1 MHQGSRET
9 KSFFRSRPSSRESNN
24 GTTRDV
30 GLSKRLVLADATF
43 SGATLSGTGNFAVF
57 KIGDLIEIDG
67 TQGGH
72 NNGERPAR
80 SPATGPSTP
89 RVQLRTWRSGR
100 NEPDRQSRG
109 RLPRDSHVRR
119 RRCRH

>member
-72 NNGERPAR
+72 NNGDRTILALT
-80 SPATGPSTP
+80 ATTLTCDWPFHTEGPTP
-89 RVQLRTWRSGR
+89 NVEIRT
-100 NEPDRQSRG
+100 Q
-109 RLPRDSHVRR
+109 
-119 RRCRH
+119 